1 MRHVTEQGMALVK
14 RFEGFSATVYICPA
28 GFPTI
33 GYGHLLRD
41 GERLILDDGISLAE
55 AEQLLRNDLRTA
67 EQAVLRLINVP
78 LTDGQFGALVSFTY
92 NLGSGALQSS
102 TLRRKLNR
110 REYVSVPK
118 ELRRWVWAGGRKMA
132 GLVRRRAAEA
142 NLFLATPIINSSD
155 IA

>member
-1 MRHVTEQGMALVK
+1 MRHVTEQGMDLVK

-41 GERLILDDGISLAE
+41 DDQMIIDDGISLAE
-55 AEQLLRNDLRTA
+55 AEQLLRKDLRAA

-78 LTDGQFGALVSFTY
+78 LTDGQFDALVSFTY

-102 TLRRKLNR
+102 TCGEN
-110 REYVSVPK
+110 
-118 ELRRWVWAGGRKMA
+118 
-132 GLVRRRAAEA
+132 
-142 NLFLATPIINSSD
+142 
-155 IA
+155 